1 MDSAKLAV
9 GKDGARLSIVG
20 RRRPRSK
27 EHAVFD
33 DYPVIQVDAVL
44 ELAARSDEDA
54 RVDVRIFADLS
65 LISDDS
71 IFPNLRLIPD
81 SYAVTQSRAW

>member
-1 MDSAKLAV
+1 
-9 GKDGARLSIVG
+9 
-20 RRRPRSK
+20 
-27 EHAVFD
+27 
-33 DYPVIQVDAVL
+33 L